1 MIFWIN
7 LPLGAAAL
15 VMTERVL
22 RRLPRNDRPHRLD
35 MIGAALMVGAALSL
49 MLALAWGGT
58 HYPWSSWPIV
68 ALLAGAVFWVLFALR
83 LLTVREPFIPLA
95 ILRGRV
101 TSTITCAAFFGVGTI
116 IGITIYTPL
125 YCQIVLGLTASSSGL
140 ALIAF
145 MGGTVVGSLITARL
159 MVQLTHYMRVPI
171 VGLFLAIAAL
181 LVLAHDPAGHSI
193 MSVVL
198 LLFVLGCGLGP
209 MYPMSTILMQNAVKP
224 HQLGTATGTLNFF
237 RTLGG
242 AIIVALFGAIVLGAG
257 TNGSTIVSPESL
269 AAAHGDLAPAFHWVF
284 VAAAVCLAIC
294 LACLIVVEERPLH
307 GPMRV
312 AEKSAQ

>member
-1 MIFWIN
+1 LIFWIN

-22 RRLPRNDRPHRLD
+22 RRLPPPKK
-35 MIGAALMVGAALSL
+35 AAQVMVL
-49 MLALAWGGT
+49 
-58 HYPWSSWPIV
+58 V
-68 ALLAGAVFWVLFALR
+68 
-83 LLTVREPFIPLA
+83 
-95 ILRGRV
+95 
-101 TSTITCAAFFGVGTI
+101 VGTI

-159 MVQLTHYMRVPI
+159 MVQLTHYMCVPI

-237 RTLGG
+237 SHHRCAFRRHRARRRHQRLDDRISGKSRCCARRSGAGLSLGLRGRRRLPGHLLGQSDCGRGTAFARPDERRREIG
-242 AIIVALFGAIVLGAG
+242 AMRAPLERFAIVRAANRAGAQFPRSRRDSARAALF
-257 TNGSTIVSPESL
+257 
-269 AAAHGDLAPAFHWVF
+269 
-284 VAAAVCLAIC
+284 
-294 LACLIVVEERPLH
+294 R
-307 GPMRV
+307 
-312 AEKSAQ
+312 

>member
-1 MIFWIN
+1 LIFWIN

-209 MYPMSTILMQNAVKP
+209 MYPMSTILIQNAVKP

-257 TNGSTIVSPESL
+257 TNGSTIASPESL